1 MVPFQWIPFQ
11 YTHIYFF
18 HNLVLCKEHFYPRFT
33 LHHIQYPFNFFF
45 FFSFSIKVL
54 FFVQNIFTLLCP
66 HRPPFYTIYLPS
78 SYTKLFIFLNYGLVH
93 FNLTDLIFTLT
104 LMVHVLSD
112 VLAPSILL
120 PTIASVWHTS
130 SDYCIRIWHT
140 SSDYC
145 IRIPYFFRL
154 LHPYI
159 PYFFRLLHP
168 YMLHFF
174 RLLHPHLH
182 YCFRLIGNTE
192 TMSDYLFRTY
202 ITVSDVLHSHIQSG
216 DRFRMYTTNSDVL
229 ACPYTHRSNSS
240 ACSILFPSY

>member
-93 FNLTDLIFTLT
+93 FNLTDLIFILT

-120 PTIASVWHTS
+120 PTIASVYDILLPTIASVYHTS
-130 SDYCIRIWHT
+130 SDYCIRICLTSSDYCIRICHT

-145 IRIPYFFRL
+145 IRICTTVSDLLATPKQCPTIYSAPTLLFPTYCIATSNRAIASACIPPIPMYWHAHIHIGVIL
-154 LHPYI
+154 LHV
-159 PYFFRLLHP
+159 L
-168 YMLHFF
+168 
-174 RLLHPHLH
+174 
-182 YCFRLIGNTE
+182 YCFRVINNT
-192 TMSDYLFRTY
+192 
-202 ITVSDVLHSHIQSG
+202 
-216 DRFRMYTTNSDVL
+216 
-229 ACPYTHRSNSS
+229 
-240 ACSILFPSY
+240 